1 MRFLR
6 GLLPVLGTVLLGALP
21 LAAQAPPAPTPLQPG
36 EDIHVEFARAT
47 ALLAQL
53 PGASF
58 YHRLRERFGRL
69 AT

>member
-1 MRFLR
+1 MHADGR
-6 GLLPVLGTVLLGALP
+6 PIVE
-21 LAAQAPPAPTPLQPG
+21 LAPG

-47 ALLAQL
+47 AVLAQL

-69 AT
+69 AR